1 MGIDKPNIRTVVHTA
16 LPGSIEAYYQEVGRA
31 GRDGEPSRAVL
42 MHSYADRYTHDF
54 FFERDYPEVE
64 TLDAI
69 YARLSAEPRAKD
81 ELRAALRMEEESFEK
96 ALEKLWIHGGAVVD
110 YAENA
115 ARGAERWRES
125 YIAQGEQK
133 RAQIDLM
140 IRYASSDECRM
151 RSLVRHFGDAAGSR
165 EPCGICDF
173 CAPDGC
179 AAQRFREALP
189 EEQEAAR
196 RALEALRRGGAA
208 ATGRLHQQLFPAG
221 GLERDEFEEVL
232 GALGRLG
239 LVQLAEAV
247 FEKEGRKVPYR
258 TARLTAEGKQLD
270 TEAALDLMVKAPV
283 KAGKRERKPKA
294 AAKKRARAKAAE
306 APRAKAP
313 VKKAKAKEA
322 TAERGAVEQALRDWR
337 LAEAKK
343 QGVPAF
349 RIMTDKTLVAIAEAR
364 PVTAAELLAVPGM
377 GIRLVE
383 KYGHQLYRLAGRRL

>member
-1 MGIDKPNIRTVVHTA
+1 
-16 LPGSIEAYYQEVGRA
+16 
-31 GRDGEPSRAVL
+31 
-42 MHSYADRYTHDF
+42 
-54 FFERDYPEVE
+54 
-64 TLDAI
+64 
-69 YARLSAEPRAKD
+69 
-81 ELRAALRMEEESFEK
+81 
-96 ALEKLWIHGGAVVD
+96 
-110 YAENA
+110 
-115 ARGAERWRES
+115 
-125 YIAQGEQK
+125 
-133 RAQIDLM
+133 
-140 IRYASSDECRM
+140 
-151 RSLVRHFGDAAGSR
+151 
-165 EPCGICDF
+165 
-173 CAPDGC
+173 
-179 AAQRFREALP
+179 
-189 EEQEAAR
+189 
-196 RALEALRRGGAA
+196 
-208 ATGRLHQQLFPAG
+208 
-221 GLERDEFEEVL
+221 LERDEFEEVL

-294 AAKKRARAKAAE
+294 AAKKRARPKAAE